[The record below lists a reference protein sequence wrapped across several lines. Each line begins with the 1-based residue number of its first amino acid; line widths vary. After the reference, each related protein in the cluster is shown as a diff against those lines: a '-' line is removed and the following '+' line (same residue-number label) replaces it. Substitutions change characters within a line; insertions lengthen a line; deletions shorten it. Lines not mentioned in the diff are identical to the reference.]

1 MNMQYYSINFNINKD
16 GVVGNVVKMGNETDM
31 LRQYYLFCANS
42 ATNADGDQFDAVE
55 FGTFEGGKL
64 KREVFDRR
72 AAV

>member
-1 MNMQYYSINFNINKD
+1 MTMVYYAVNYNIKKD
-16 GVVGNVVKMGNETDM
+16 GTSGHVEKVGTETDM
-31 LRQYYLFCANS
+31 LYQYYLMCAN
-42 ATNADGDQFDAVE
+42 AAKNTDGDQFDACE

>member
-1 MNMQYYSINFNINKD
+1 MNMQYYSINFNIKAD
-16 GVVGNVVKMGNETDM
+16 GTISNTVKMGNETDM
-31 LRQYYLFCANS
+31 LRQYYLFCANA

-72 AAV
+72 QAV